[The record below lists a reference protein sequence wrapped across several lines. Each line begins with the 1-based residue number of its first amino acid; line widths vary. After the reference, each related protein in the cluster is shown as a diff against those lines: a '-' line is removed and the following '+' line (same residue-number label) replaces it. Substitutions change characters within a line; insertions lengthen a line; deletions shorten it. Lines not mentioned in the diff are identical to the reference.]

1 MKRILGII
9 LTICMLL
16 SILPTNVFA
25 AATDILVTSAA
36 YHNNGDVK
44 SIDIN
49 FGWDTASATSKL
61 TVMTERLRS
70 AGEVGTN
77 EDYGD
82 FTDLGYY
89 GKAFNSWDAVIAEED
104 AFGILYYTD
113 EQNIKAGKSN
123 SITLLFDKG
132 DVPINVDKTYYVYL
146 WTYWGGHYYPDNL
159 FMVLQVKNSKI
170 QYASAK
176 DRNDYGSF
184 TVLKEGTLDTSGS
197 SSTTDSS
204 DTSGSTAVPSISPSQ
219 SNGGVNST
227 SAKFNELSLNEYEW
241 EVLRLCNIERAKE
254 GLSALS
260 MIGTLQSCCDIRE
273 KELVTHTNHTR
284 PNGEDWYT
292 VIPDDFEWT
301 AQGENVAG
309 GQSTPAAVVDAW
321 MNSPGH
327 RANILNPEYGYMGV
341 GYNSNGNRWVQ
352 IFSSIKGIK
361 NVTTNAPST
370 ILKESESTKYYIEI
384 EAKNGYVSYMPVDFN
399 SMKKIGSGYQ
409 PRLNYTAAPIFEKSA
424 ETATET
430 TKEQAKEPVKEE
442 KSNNEVK
449 TDINSGIPAKYEYIS
464 YPEATG
470 RANLNANLFLN
481 DREFIS
487 ADNTYYFVGSKDG
500 QIDPVVYQKIDNIV
514 SYAYYNHS
522 ISPGNTQRNLVAAD
536 GTLYGVT
543 WKGEKK
549 VLATNV
555 KKTSMNHYLTKD
567 GKLIELTSGK
577 VIATDCKDFAE
588 ANTAWT
594 IGAIKNDGSF
604 WLGYTYKGDATAYK
618 RGLEKKLDSAKL
630 VVPEGVVDSNN
641 RFYRWNETVTKMGM
655 DENAWSMGFFQEK
668 NDYKV
673 DLVYVCDNAYRV
685 FPSEKLSKIGVT
697 SEERVHETITGF
709 VLTKSGDL
717 YGYGF
722 WYNEKFGNF
731 GMVEEIFT
739 LRETATDGNFV
750 GIKSEGSNVINA
762 IVCRACDYK
771 RYIQGKVYDRELNT
785 HPEFYTVTRNGF
797 LATNGKVY
805 SVDRDSEGVKNSEI
819 WATPNQD
826 ADFGQMHRGTQ
837 TFKAYAFGKDT
848 TINLLPSVTS
858 WAYDNSNIC
867 LLERKDGS
875 VWMAAF
881 YRNGR
886 NAAITE
892 SLGGYENT
900 NAIQIT
906 NPTTTAGAPDYISV
920 DGEAKPV
927 KTGFLDVAADSW
939 YAAPVQWAVEKG
951 ITSGTSATTFSPDN
965 TCTRAQILTFLWRAV
980 GSPKM
985 SGSNPFSDVKQ
996 SDYYYDAAL
1005 WANSKGM
1012 VTGTTFTPDTPCT
1025 RSATVVYL
1033 WQNAGKPSASY
1044 SGNFVDVN
1052 STSAYAQAVAWAV
1065 NNGVT
1070 SGTSA
1075 TTFSPD
1081 TTCTRGQIVTFLQR
1095 ALK

>member
-1 MKRILGII
+1 MKRFLSGILC
-9 LTICMLL
+9 LCMLFSLL
-16 SILPTNVFA
+16 STNVFA
-25 AATDILVTSAA
+25 AATDISVTSAD
-36 YHNNGDVK
+36 YHDNGDVK
-44 SIDIN
+44 SINIS
-49 FGWDTASATSKL
+49 FGWSSSSASGRL
-61 TVMTERLRS
+61 TVMTQRLRS
-70 AGEVGTN
+70 AGEPGTN
-77 EDYGD
+77 KNYGD

-89 GKAFNSWDAVIAEED
+89 GKAFTSWDAVIAEED

-113 EQNIKAGKSN
+113 EENMKQLKTN
-123 SITLLFDKG
+123 SISLNFDKG
-132 DVPINVDKTYYVYL
+132 DIPINVDKTYYVYL
-146 WTYWGGHYYPDNL
+146 WTYWSGQYYPDNL
-159 FMVLQVKNSKI
+159 FMVLQMKDGQL
-170 QYASAK
+170 QYAPAK
-176 DRNDYGSF
+176 GRNDYGSF
-184 TVLKEGTLDTSGS
+184 TVLEEGASN
-197 SSTTDSS
+197 
-204 DTSGSTAVPSISPSQ
+204 SQ
-219 SNGGVNST
+219 QVLVN
-227 SAKFNELSLNEYEW
+227 
-241 EVLRLCNIERAKE
+241 
-254 GLSALS
+254 
-260 MIGTLQSCCDIRE
+260 
-273 KELVTHTNHTR
+273 
-284 PNGEDWYT
+284 
-292 VIPDDFEWT
+292 
-301 AQGENVAG
+301 
-309 GQSTPAAVVDAW
+309 
-321 MNSPGH
+321 
-327 RANILNPEYGYMGV
+327 
-341 GYNSNGNRWVQ
+341 
-352 IFSSIKGIK
+352 
-361 NVTTNAPST
+361 
-370 ILKESESTKYYIEI
+370 
-384 EAKNGYVSYMPVDFN
+384 
-399 SMKKIGSGYQ
+399 
-409 PRLNYTAAPIFEKSA
+409 
-424 ETATET
+424 
-430 TKEQAKEPVKEE
+430 EE
-442 KSNNEVK
+442 KPNNEVSSNTGEK
-449 TDINSGIPAKYEYIS
+449 NEITPAIPAKYEYIS

-641 RFYRWNETVTKMGM
+641 KFYRWNETVTKMGM

-881 YRNGR
+881 YRNGQ

-906 NPTTTAGAPDYISV
+906 QPTTKKAALDYVEVGGGSAKHSKRFTDVKSDAYYANAVAWAIERQITAG
-920 DGEAKPV
+920 
-927 KTGFLDVAADSW
+927 
-939 YAAPVQWAVEKG
+939 
-951 ITSGTSATTFSPDN
+951 TSDTTFSPDN

-985 SGSNPFSDVKQ
+985 SGANPFSDVKQ

-1012 VTGTTFTPDTPCT
+1012 ITGNTFAGNTPCT
-1025 RSATVVYL
+1025 RSATVTYL
-1033 WQNAGKPSASY
+1033 WKNAGSPSAVY
-1044 SGNFVDVN
+1044 SGNFSDV
-1052 STSAYAQAVAWAV
+1052 SSGSDYAQAVAWAV

-1070 SGTSA
+1070 SGISA

-1081 TTCTRGQIVTFLQR
+1081 TTCTRGQIVTFLMR
-1095 ALK
+1095 ALNK

>member
-61 TVMTERLRS
+61 TVMSERLRS

-89 GKAFNSWDAVIAEED
+89 GKAFNSWDAVIAQAD
-104 AFGILYYTD
+104 KFGMLYYTD

-159 FMVLQVKNSKI
+159 FMVLQVKNGKI

-176 DRNDYGSF
+176 GRNDYGSF

-204 DTSGSTAVPSISPSQ
+204 DTSGSTAKPGISPSQ

-254 GLSALS
+254 GLNALS

-341 GYNSNGNRWVQ
+341 GYNSNGKRWVQ

-399 SMKKIGSGYQ
+399 SMKKVGSEYR
-409 PRLNYTAAPIFEKSA
+409 PRLDCASTPVFQKAS
-424 ETATET
+424 ET
-430 TKEQAKEPVKEE
+430 VKEE
-442 KSNNEVK
+442 KPTNEPSSNTTVK
-449 TDINSGIPAKYEYIS
+449 TETTTGIPAKYEFVS
-464 YPEATG
+464 HPETTG
-470 RANLNANLFLN
+470 QTNLNANLFLS

-487 ADNTYYFVGSKDG
+487 ADNTYYFVGSKDV

-739 LRETATDGNFV
+739 LRDTATDGNFV

-762 IVCRACDYK
+762 IVCRACDNK
-771 RYIQGKVYDRELNT
+771 HYIQGKIYDEALKT
-785 HPEFYTVTRNGF
+785 YPEFYTVTRNGF

-805 SVDRDSEGVKNSEI
+805 SVDRDSQGVKNKEI
-819 WATPNQD
+819 YGTPNQD

-837 TFKAYAFGKDT
+837 TFKAFGMGKNE

-875 VWMAAF
+875 VWMSVLH
-881 YRNGR
+881 RSGR

-892 SLGGYENT
+892 SLGGYENS
-900 NAIQIT
+900 NAILVSG
-906 NPTTTAGAPDYISV
+906 PTSTAGAADYISV
-920 DGEAKPV
+920 DGETKTV
-927 KTGFLDVAADSW
+927 KTQFSDVVPGAY
-939 YAAPVQWAVEKG
+939 YAEPVQWAVDKG
-951 ITSGTSATTFSPDN
+951 ITTGTTPTTFSPDN
-965 TCTRAQILTFLWRAV
+965 TCTRAQILTFMWRAV

-1005 WANSKGM
+1005 WASSKGM
-1012 VTGTTFTPDTPCT
+1012 VTGTKFEGNTPCT

-1033 WQNAGKPSASY
+1033 YKNASSPKVSKSNTFTDVKSNAEYAS
-1044 SGNFVDVN
+1044 
-1052 STSAYAQAVAWAV
+1052 AVAWAV
-1065 NNGVT
+1065 ENGIT
-1070 SGTSA
+1070 TGTTP

>member
-1 MKRILGII
+1 
-9 LTICMLL
+9 
-16 SILPTNVFA
+16 
-25 AATDILVTSAA
+25 
-36 YHNNGDVK
+36 
-44 SIDIN
+44 
-49 FGWDTASATSKL
+49 
-61 TVMTERLRS
+61 
-70 AGEVGTN
+70 
-77 EDYGD
+77 
-82 FTDLGYY
+82 
-89 GKAFNSWDAVIAEED
+89 
-104 AFGILYYTD
+104 
-113 EQNIKAGKSN
+113 
-123 SITLLFDKG
+123 
-132 DVPINVDKTYYVYL
+132 
-146 WTYWGGHYYPDNL
+146 
-159 FMVLQVKNSKI
+159 
-170 QYASAK
+170 
-176 DRNDYGSF
+176 
-184 TVLKEGTLDTSGS
+184 
-197 SSTTDSS
+197 
-204 DTSGSTAVPSISPSQ
+204 
-219 SNGGVNST
+219 
-227 SAKFNELSLNEYEW
+227 
-241 EVLRLCNIERAKE
+241 
-254 GLSALS
+254 
-260 MIGTLQSCCDIRE
+260 
-273 KELVTHTNHTR
+273 
-284 PNGEDWYT
+284 
-292 VIPDDFEWT
+292 
-301 AQGENVAG
+301 
-309 GQSTPAAVVDAW
+309 
-321 MNSPGH
+321 
-327 RANILNPEYGYMGV
+327 
-341 GYNSNGNRWVQ
+341 
-352 IFSSIKGIK
+352 
-361 NVTTNAPST
+361 
-370 ILKESESTKYYIEI
+370 
-384 EAKNGYVSYMPVDFN
+384 MPVDFN
-399 SMKKIGSGYQ
+399 SMKNTGNGYQ
-409 PRLNYTAAPIFEKSA
+409 LRLDFASTPVFQKASESAKEEKPGTDIKNDTTTNS
-424 ETATET
+424 TTNTNTET
-430 TKEQAKEPVKEE
+430 TTNTSANTETNA
-442 KSNNEVK
+442 
-449 TDINSGIPAKYEYIS
+449 GIPAKYEFIKH
-464 YPEATG
+464 PEVTG
-470 RANLNANLFLN
+470 KTNLNANLFLT

-487 ADNTYYFVGSKDG
+487 ADNTYYFVGTKEG

-543 WKGEKK
+543 YKGEKK
-549 VLATNV
+549 VLASNV

-641 RFYRWNETVTKMGM
+641 KFYRWNETVTKMGM

-717 YGYGF
+717 HGYGF

-762 IVCRACDYK
+762 IVCRACDNEHYQ
-771 RYIQGKVYDRELNT
+771 QGKIYDGELKNI
-785 HPEFYTVTRNGF
+785 PEFYTVTRNGF

-805 SVDRDSEGVKNSEI
+805 SVDRNFQGVKTSEI

-837 TFKAYAFGKDT
+837 TFKAFAMGKSE
-848 TINLLPSVTS
+848 TINLLTSVTS

-881 YRNGR
+881 HRNGR
-886 NAAITE
+886 NPAITE

-900 NAIQIT
+900 NAIQVSQ
-906 NPTTTAGAPDYISV
+906 PTTTAGATDYISV
-920 DGEAKPV
+920 NGEAKPV
-927 KTGFLDVAADSW
+927 KTGFLDVAADAW
-939 YAAPVQWAVEKG
+939 YAAPVQWAVDKG
-951 ITSGTSATTFSPDN
+951 ITSGTSDTTFSPDN

-985 SGSNPFSDVKQ
+985 SGSNPFSDVKP

-1005 WANSKGM
+1005 WAKSKGM
-1012 VTGTTFTPDTPCT
+1012 VSGSIFGPNTPCT

-1033 WQNAGKPSASY
+1033 WQNAGKPSVSY
-1044 SGNFVDVN
+1044 DGKFSDV
-1052 STSAYAQAVAWAV
+1052 SSAADYAQAVAWAV
-1065 NNGVT
+1065 KNNIT
-1070 SGTSA
+1070 SGMGNN
-1075 TTFSPD
+1075 TFAPEML
-1081 TTCTRGQIVTFLQR
+1081 CTRGHIVTFLQR

>member
-1 MKRILGII
+1 MKRFLSGILC
-9 LTICMLL
+9 LCMLFSLL
-16 SILPTNVFA
+16 STNVFA
-25 AATDILVTSAA
+25 AATDISVTSAD
-36 YHNNGDVK
+36 YHDNGDVK
-44 SIDIN
+44 SINIS
-49 FGWDTASATSKL
+49 FGWSSSSASGRL

-70 AGEVGTN
+70 AGEPGTN
-77 EDYGD
+77 KNYGD

-89 GKAFNSWDAVIAEED
+89 SNQFNSWDAVIAEED

-113 EQNIKAGKSN
+113 EENMKQLKTN
-123 SITLLFDKG
+123 SISLNFDKG
-132 DVPINVDKTYYVYL
+132 DIPINVDKTYYVYL
-146 WTYWGGHYYPDNL
+146 WTYWNGQYYPDNL
-159 FMVLQVKNSKI
+159 FMVLQIKDGQL
-170 QYASAK
+170 QYATAK

-184 TVLKEGTLDTSGS
+184 TVLEEGASN
-197 SSTTDSS
+197 
-204 DTSGSTAVPSISPSQ
+204 SQ
-219 SNGGVNST
+219 QVLVN
-227 SAKFNELSLNEYEW
+227 
-241 EVLRLCNIERAKE
+241 
-254 GLSALS
+254 
-260 MIGTLQSCCDIRE
+260 
-273 KELVTHTNHTR
+273 
-284 PNGEDWYT
+284 
-292 VIPDDFEWT
+292 
-301 AQGENVAG
+301 
-309 GQSTPAAVVDAW
+309 
-321 MNSPGH
+321 
-327 RANILNPEYGYMGV
+327 
-341 GYNSNGNRWVQ
+341 
-352 IFSSIKGIK
+352 
-361 NVTTNAPST
+361 
-370 ILKESESTKYYIEI
+370 
-384 EAKNGYVSYMPVDFN
+384 
-399 SMKKIGSGYQ
+399 
-409 PRLNYTAAPIFEKSA
+409 
-424 ETATET
+424 
-430 TKEQAKEPVKEE
+430 EE
-442 KSNNEVK
+442 KPNNEVSSNTGEK
-449 TDINSGIPAKYEYIS
+449 NEMTPAIPAKYEYIS

-470 RANLNANLFLN
+470 QANLNANLFLN
-481 DREFIS
+481 DKEFIS

-805 SVDRDSEGVKNSEI
+805 SVDRDSEGVKDSEI

-927 KTGFLDVAADSW
+927 KTGFLDVAADAW
-939 YAAPVQWAVEKG
+939 YAAPVQWAVDKG
-951 ITSGTSATTFSPDN
+951 ITAGTSATTFSPDN

-985 SGSNPFSDVKQ
+985 SGANPFSDVMPA
-996 SDYYYDAAL
+996 DYYYDAAI
-1005 WANSKGM
+1005 WASQMGM
-1012 VTGTTFTPDTPCT
+1012 VSGNRFEGGTPCT

-1033 WQNAGKPSASY
+1033 WKNAGSPFASY
-1044 SGNFVDVN
+1044 NGNFTDV
-1052 STSAYAQAVAWAV
+1052 SAGSDYAQAVAWAV

-1081 TTCTRGQIVTFLQR
+1081 TTCTRGQIVTFLMR
-1095 ALK
+1095 ALNK